1 MSVETKTPAVAKPAR
16 AMISAERI
24 RRRVRELGKQI
35 SEVYADIE
43 TPLVMVVIL
52 KGATVFAADLLRS
65 LSIPAEL
72 EFVSAASYG
81 SGTSSSGHVR
91 LAHMVEG
98 PLVGRHVLL
107 VEDIIDSGRTV
118 DVIVKRLRRLGPAS
132 LRIAALRRPLSRAA
146 GHLLAVISN
155 FRDWKKAELHCHL
168 DGAVRTATAEELATE
183 QGLDLPRPL
192 QMVAPDD
199 CPSQAVYITYF
210 DAAIAVLQ
218 TAAALERAAL
228 ELGIDSA
235 AENIDYLEVRWA
247 PRLHLR
253 SGLTVPEVIAAVL
266 AGLAA
271 APLRAV
277 AIVCAMRQH
286 SVEDNVALASEAGKF
301 AGRGVVGFDL
311 AGDEVRYPAPPHRP
325 AFEAARAAGLRLTC
339 HAGEAGEPST
349 ANWKCKAVQTLAEHP
364 LPRLVRAGVRCTI
377 STDSRTV
384 ADATLSHEF
393 ELAAGMGMSDEELRR
408 CNETA
413 YSARFG

>member
-1 MSVETKTPAVAKPAR
+1 M
-16 AMISAERI
+16 
-24 RRRVRELGKQI
+24 
-35 SEVYADIE
+35 Y
-43 TPLVMVVIL
+43 
-52 KGATVFAADLLRS
+52 RS
-65 LSIPAEL
+65 W
-72 EFVSAASYG
+72 
-81 SGTSSSGHVR
+81 R
-91 LAHMVEG
+91 
-98 PLVGRHVLL
+98 
-107 VEDIIDSGRTV
+107 
-118 DVIVKRLRRLGPAS
+118 
-132 LRIAALRRPLSRAA
+132 
-146 GHLLAVISN
+146 
-155 FRDWKKAELHCHL
+155 KAELHCHL
-168 DGAVRTATAEELATE
+168 DGAVRLSTAEELATT
-183 QGLDLPRPL
+183 QGLDVARPL
-192 QMVAPDD
+192 RMVAPPD
-199 CPSQAVYITYF
+199 CPSQAVYISYF
-210 DAAIAVLQ
+210 DNAIAVLQ

-253 SGLTVPEVIAAVL
+253 SGLTVPEVIGAVL
-266 AGLAA
+266 SGLAA

-286 SVEDNVALASEAGKF
+286 AVEDNVALARETGRF

-339 HAGEAGEPST
+339 HAGEAGEPSHVEDALDLGVERIAHGVIGARDPRIVERIRSEGVVLDLCPT

-384 ADATLSHEF
+384 ADTTLSHEF

-408 CNETA
+408 CNEVA